1 MANANVNT
9 AVQGNNAM
17 ELNIINPNRKELKRK
32 AIRKAKLR
40 RQHAVGKLCLLFTAA
55 CFAIGA
61 TILPEIATAGLLF
74 VVPGLMLTFSRKVW

>member
-40 RQHAVGKLCLLFTAA
+40 RQHTVGKLCLLFTAA